1 MTDSHEP
8 AWPQFSQGR
17 PVPGTGW
24 KQPPGQPGAAVP
36 RPDDPTV
43 VDASLIPAPDP
54 TPVAAEPAA
63 SKLCL
68 QCGGEVDTDGYC
80 TQCGAKAPTERE
92 HFEESPAAWVGAVCD
107 RGVKHARNEDALAT
121 DADEA
126 MGSRAVLVVCDGVTT
141 STDSD
146 VAALAA
152 ARAARDVLVEGRPED
167 MGTPASRS
175 AAVSGLFARAAAV
188 ANDAVAHHTAAGEKN
203 PAACTFVAAL
213 VLDNVVYAGNVGDSR
228 AYWLPDSGDGA
239 ILTRDDSMAEDSIA
253 SGVPR
258 KQAET
263 AADAHTITRWL
274 GVDAADV
281 VPQVASMHVPGP
293 GWVLVCSDGLWN
305 YASEPS
311 EIGKV
316 VSDAVGTANSWR
328 EKSRQAIAQP
338 PATESTVPAPV
349 EIARAM
355 VNWAIAQG
363 GHDNISACLARV
375 GDKPVLAA
383 PVVVDGEIATSKI
396 MPSGASQTDQPSA
409 SANGVREPVAA
420 TTAYDPITHEPIP
433 ATTPLE
439 G

>member
-1 MTDSHEP
+1 MTDPAEP

-17 PVPGTGW
+17 PVADTGW

-253 SGVPR
+253 SGVPPSR
-258 KQAET
+258 PRLRRTPTPSALARGRCCGRR
-263 AADAHTITRWL
+263 AAGRVHARAGSGL
-274 GVDAADV
+274 GA
-281 VPQVASMHVPGP
+281 G
-293 GWVLVCSDGLWN
+293 VLGRPVELRVRAVRDRQGRVGRRRYGELL
-305 YASEPS
+305 A
-311 EIGKV
+311 GKV
-316 VSDAVGTANSWR
+316 SPGDSSAASNRVDSPGTRRDRPRDGQLGDRPGRAR
-328 EKSRQAIAQP
+328 QHLGLPRPRGRQARP
-338 PATESTVPAPV
+338 G
-349 EIARAM
+349 RA
-355 VNWAIAQG
+355 G
-363 GHDNISACLARV
+363 GGGRRDRHVQDHA
-375 GDKPVLAA
+375 
-383 PVVVDGEIATSKI
+383 
-396 MPSGASQTDQPSA
+396 
-409 SANGVREPVAA
+409 
-420 TTAYDPITHEPIP
+420 
-433 ATTPLE
+433 
-439 G
+439 